1 MEKDYQ
7 LTTTDFINNLI
18 GNKARIFLTNNESL
32 VGNLITVDN
41 SFNIVLSDVE
51 KTDIKNNLIEKYK
64 DIFIRGNNI
73 RLIEEIN

>member
-1 MEKDYQ
+1 MEKDNE

-18 GNKARIFLTNNESL
+18 GNKTRVFLTNGETLS
-32 VGNLITVDN
+32 GNLITVDN

-51 KTDIKNNLIEKYK
+51 KTNILNNLLEKYK

-73 RLIEEIN
+73 RLIEEF